1 MLDDAEAVLIS
12 MRLNPGW
19 RWNSDELY
27 NVWIGSIL
35 LDLLTFD

>member
-19 RWNSDELY
+19 RWNSDELD
-27 NVWIGSIL
+27 NVWKDRS
-35 LDLLTFD
+35 F